1 MKPSFLLLALG
12 AALAGGAAWADPPK
26 TLHVTESVEVK
37 APLDKVW
44 ETLKDFDGMAKWH
57 PALASDELVSGHN
70 GEIGAT
76 RKLTLKNNG
85 PVVVE
90 RLLAYDD
97 AHHSF
102 RYRIVESPLPVAHY
116 MATISVRASKDGMTR
131 VTWSGNF
138 KRKNTAD
145 NPPESENDEAAVKL
159 IKGVY
164 RGGLDNLKKMLEG

>member
-1 MKPSFLLLALG
+1 MRTPLLVFALG
-12 AALAGGAAWADPPK
+12 AALAGGTAWADPPK
-26 TLHVTESVEVK
+26 TLHVSESVEVK

-44 ETLKDFDGMAKWH
+44 DTVKDFDGLARWH

-70 GEIGAT
+70 GEVGAT

-85 PVVVE
+85 PVVIE
-90 RLLAYDD
+90 KLLAYDEG
-97 AHHSF
+97 HHSY

-116 MATISVRASKDGMTR
+116 TGTLSVRAGKGGMTR
-131 VTWSGNF
+131 VTWSGTF
-138 KRKNTAD
+138 KRKNTSD
-145 NPPESENDEAAVKL
+145 NPPEAENDEAAVKL